1 MIPRT
6 ELTIRAP
13 KWAQGRKIPRTAQSE
28 GILGRPKISEESEA
42 RASEDLEIS

>member
-13 KWAQGRKIPRTAQSE
+13 KAQGRKIPRTAQSE
-28 GILGRPKISEESEA
+28 GISGGPKISEESEA
-42 RASEDLEIS
+42 RASEDLESS

>member
-6 ELTIRAP
+6 ELMNRAP
-13 KWAQGRKIPRTAQSE
+13 EAQGRKIPRTAQSE

-42 RASEDLEIS
+42 RASEDLESS